1 MRETNLTVMI
11 DDRSRSRF
19 ADKYHWEIVNPMPF
33 DKFHEA
39 ERVAEGNAST
49 WKAAFNAAQKALEEY
64 FVRTSQKVKL

>member
-1 MRETNLTVMI
+1 
-11 DDRSRSRF
+11 
-19 ADKYHWEIVNPMPF
+19 MPF